1 MAEARYL
8 LYTLKHGK
16 HLKVMSLPPTCPNL
30 FLHILQVDHAVM
42 IGEAVDKQSPPHLHF
57 AKFVWDINGDFLIL
71 VNVNQLT
78 EPPELIQI
86 IACNCI
92 ATGTT
97 CSTKSAVVI
106 VREFHTQFKV
116 VGTFSH
122 KI

>member
-1 MAEARYL
+1 
-8 LYTLKHGK
+8 
-16 HLKVMSLPPTCPNL
+16 MSLPPTTSNL
-30 FLHILQVDHAVM
+30 FLHILQVGYAIM
-42 IGEAVDKQSPPHLHF
+42 ICEAADQQSPPHLHF
-57 AKFVWDINGDFLIL
+57 AKFVWGINGDFLIL
-71 VNVNQLT
+71 ANANQLT

-86 IACNCI
+86 IACKCI

-106 VREFHTQFKV
+106 VREFHAQFKV